1 MKFIKFIMLASVSTT
16 LSLLCANP
24 VTRNYTFNFD
34 RNTGGWSTPGYWAG
48 KIKFVTGNA
57 RRGNGSIE
65 VTTTEKRGQFFAR
78 GTIFGITH
86 KYLSGQKI
94 SISFYVKG
102 TGEFCAGA
110 LLYGRNG
117 KGGETMNFVYGDKV
131 KLTDKWQK
139 VEYIVD
145 LSEKFAERIAPI
157 FELYGKDAVAYIDD
171 AAFTHIR
178 PQSVSISAK
187 SSHVVIPA
195 GSPLPELMFNYSGS
209 NAKINFFAIPA
220 NRKQLP
226 VYTSAQ
232 SAENGS
238 VTYTGGA
245 TFPAGEVAVV
255 AAAEGKQAFCIAEI
269 LPAEEFARWDKLAAS
284 IKLDKPLNILVL
296 GDSLSD
302 LHRGGNHIDKLVFWL
317 NKHNPGKVTFRNAAI
332 NGDFITRVEERL
344 NWKYGKPDVWRLRD
358 YRNIFARKYDLVFIF
373 LGHNDTVASSRD
385 NYATPSNVSLA
396 NAEASYRRVIAKIK
410 QKSPNAKIIL
420 VSPVASDVTK
430 SRTVAQNMVKWGHAG
445 HIFGLPEHVTP
456 FLAMLQKVAKENGC
470 FYIDLYTPT
479 KNAANRNA
487 LFITDGVHLTP
498 EGFRML
504 SSELLKNLAAN
515 PEILK

>member
-1 MKFIKFIMLASVSTT
+1 MKKVKFMLIVFASITF
-16 LSLLCANP
+16 SLLFANP
-24 VTRNYTFNFD
+24 VTRDYSFNFD

-65 VTTTEKRGQFFAR
+65 VKTTEKRGQFFAR

-102 TGEFCAGA
+102 TGKFCAGA

-117 KGGETMNFVYGDKV
+117 KGGETMKFVYGDKV
-131 KLTDKWQK
+131 QLTDKWQK

-157 FELYGKDAVAYIDD
+157 FELHGKDAVAYIDD

-178 PQSVSISAK
+178 PRNITITPV
-187 SSHVVIPA
+187 SSHIVIPA
-195 GSPLPELMFNYSGS
+195 GSALPELTFRMTGS
-209 NAKINFFAIPA
+209 NAKVNFFAISA

-226 VYTSAQ
+226 IHTSAGVG
-232 SAENGS
+232 ADGTVVYNG
-238 VTYTGGA
+238 A
-245 TFPAGEVAVV
+245 AQFPAGEVAVV
-255 AAAEGKQAFCIAEI
+255 AAVEGKQAFCIVEI
-269 LPAEEFARWDKLAAS
+269 LPPEEYARWEETSSS
-284 IKLDKPLNILVL
+284 ISLNNPLNILVL

-317 NKHNPGKVTFRNAAI
+317 NKHNPGKVTLRNSAI
-332 NGDFITRVEERL
+332 AGDFITRVEERL
-344 NWKYGKPDVWRLRD
+344 NWKYGKTDVWRLSD

-373 LGHNDTVASSRD
+373 LGHNDTVASSR
-385 NYATPSNVSLA
+385 NKYATPAVSLTD
-396 NAEASYRRVIAKIK
+396 AEASYRRVIARIK
-410 QKSPNAKIIL
+410 RESPNAKIIL

-430 SRTVAQNMVKWGHAG
+430 SRTVAENMVKWGHAG

-456 FLAMLQKVAKENGC
+456 FLAMLQKVAKETDC
-470 FYIDLYTPT
+470 FYIDLHTPT
-479 KNAANRNA
+479 QNAANRPA
-487 LFITDGVHLTP
+487 LFDKGGVHLTP
-498 EGFRML
+498 AGNTL
-504 SSELLKNLAAN
+504 IAWELLRSLAAEN
-515 PEILK
+515 SPLK

>member
-1 MKFIKFIMLASVSTT
+1 MKIIKSIMITT
-16 LSLLCANP
+16 ISMTCCLLCANP

-117 KGGETMNFVYGDKV
+117 RGGETMNFVYGDKV
-131 KLTDKWQK
+131 QLTDEWQK

-157 FELYGKDAVAYIDD
+157 FELHGKDAVAYIDD

-178 PQSVSISAK
+178 PQSVSISAT

-195 GSPLPELMFNYSGS
+195 GSPLPELMFNFSGS

-220 NRKQLP
+220 DRRQLP

-232 SAENGS
+232 SADNGS
-238 VTYTGGA
+238 VAYTGAA

-255 AAAEGKQAFCIAEI
+255 AAAEGRQAFCIAEI
-269 LPAEEFARWDKLAAS
+269 LPAEEFARWDELAAS
-284 IKLDKPLNILVL
+284 IKLDNPLNILVL

-317 NKHNPGKVTFRNAAI
+317 NKHNPGKVTLRNSAI
-332 NGDFITRVEERL
+332 AGDFITRVEERL
-344 NWKYGKPDVWRLRD
+344 NWRYGKPDVWRLSD

-385 NYATPSNVSLA
+385 NYATPANISLA
-396 NAEASYRRVIAKIK
+396 DAEASYRRVIARIK
-410 QKSPNAKIIL
+410 QESPNAKIIL

-430 SRTVAQNMVKWGHAG
+430 SRAVAENMVRWGHAG

-456 FLAMLQKVAKENGC
+456 FLAMLQKIAGETGC
-470 FYIDLYTPT
+470 FYIDLHTPT
-479 KNAANRNA
+479 QNAANRPA
-487 LFITDGVHLTP
+487 LFDKGGVHLTP
-498 EGFRML
+498 AGNTL
-504 SSELLKNLAAN
+504 IAWELLRSLAAEN
-515 PEILK
+515 SPLK